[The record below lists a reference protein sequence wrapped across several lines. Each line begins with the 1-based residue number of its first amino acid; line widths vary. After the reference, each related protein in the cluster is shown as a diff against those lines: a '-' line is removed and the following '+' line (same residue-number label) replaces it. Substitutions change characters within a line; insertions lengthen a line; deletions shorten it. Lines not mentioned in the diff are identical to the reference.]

1 MDVKLTP
8 RDRAVQLGKE
18 AHLVLLNGL
27 LLQALEQPGDAGC
40 GGGAPG
46 HSRKALIVQ
55 LVPGEFGELGHAAL
69 DKLLEMEAAGGPEC
83 PLIAYKGISVGN
95 ADTLPGDSP
104 ELTLYPVGG
113 LPVVKGLPLSR
124 LFQARLLR
132 EWWDTH
138 PMAGPADGSATDEGT
153 LPPSHSCASA
163 TGMLASRARFRKLP

>member
-83 PLIAYKGISVGN
+83 PLIAYKGISIGY
-95 ADTLPGDSP
+95 GDSLP
-104 ELTLYPVGG
+104 ENSQARYPVDG
-113 LPVVKGLPLSR
+113 LPVAKELPLSR
-124 LFQARLLR
+124 IFQARLLS
-132 EWWDTH
+132 ESWDTH
-138 PMAGPADGSATDEGT
+138 PMAGPPDGSATDEGT
-153 LPPSHSCASA
+153 LPPSHSCAFA
-163 TGMLASRARFRKLP
+163 TGLVTSRR

>member
-18 AHLVLLNGL
+18 AHAALLNGL
-27 LLQALEQPGDAGC
+27 LMQAIAQPSDVGC

-83 PLIAYKGISVGN
+83 PLIAYKGISIGY
-95 ADTLPGDSP
+95 GDSLP
-104 ELTLYPVGG
+104 VDSQQRTIYPVDG
-113 LPVVKGLPLSR
+113 LTVAKELPLSR
-124 LFQARLLR
+124 IFQARLLK

-138 PMAGPADGSATDEGT
+138 PMAGPPDGSATNEGT

-163 TGMLASRARFRKLP
+163 TGLVTPRR